1 MKQTQDPNDPTAAA
15 KASVVEDEFLAEAAP
30 DLSQRINVAQEQA
43 QNIPVV
49 APPMM

>member
-30 DLSQRINVAQEQA
+30 DLSQPKQPAQKPKKA
-43 QNIPVV
+43 KKKN
-49 APPMM
+49 